1 MSNIPADLC
10 FQNFDGMNTLLES
23 YLDELD
29 SWQREV
35 DNIRLMHHEVWKG
48 SRLSPLIKQHRAGS
62 RVEKQ
67 TRILPTG
74 GQTDVDYM
82 FEVVG
87 IEVRCDGNQD
97 YMYFKSCTREDS
109 VHTKTDMSNTY
120 GRIYV
125 SESYK
130 SYLECHEMYGKIFT
144 ESLSFDERENHIES
158 HRNHIELLT

>member
-1 MSNIPADLC
+1 MSDILECNAIDNLDSV
-10 FQNFDGMNTLLES
+10 NKILES

-29 SWQREV
+29 LWQREV
-35 DNIRLMHHEVWKG
+35 DNIRIMHHEVWKG

-67 TRILPTG
+67 TRILPIG

-87 IEVRCDGNQD
+87 IKVFCNSNRDF
-97 YMYFKSCTREDS
+97 MYFKSCSQQNLDVDDEY
-109 VHTKTDMSNTY
+109 DMSNSF

-125 SESYK
+125 SEAYK
-130 SYLECHEMYGKIFT
+130 SWKVMKCMGRY
-144 ESLSFDERENHIES
+144 SPRP
-158 HRNHIELLT
+158 

>member
-1 MSNIPADLC
+1 MSRIGTDLH
-10 FQNFDGMNTLLES
+10 FDDCSAEDFEDINRLLEL

-35 DNIRLMHHEVWKG
+35 DNIRIMHHDVWKG

-82 FEVVG
+82 FEVTG
-87 IEVRCDGNQD
+87 IEVRCNEHQGP
-97 YMYFKSCTREDS
+97 STLS
-109 VHTKTDMSNTY
+109 HAPVKTLEVENPTCVTPME
-120 GRIYV
+120 GFMYV
-125 SESYK
+125 SLTSY
-130 SYLECHEMYGKIFT
+130 F
-144 ESLSFDERENHIES
+144 
-158 HRNHIELLT
+158 

>member
-1 MSNIPADLC
+1 MSRIRTDLHFDDCSADD
-10 FQNFDGMNTLLES
+10 FEDINRLLEL

-35 DNIRLMHHEVWKG
+35 DNIRIMHHDVWKG

-82 FEVVG
+82 FEVTG
-87 IEVRCDGNQD
+87 IEVRCNEHQGFI
-97 YMYFKSCTREDS
+97 YFKSCACQDPGSRKS
-109 VHTKTDMSNTY
+109 NMCNTY

-125 SESYK
+125 CKSYK
-130 SYLECHEMYGKIFT
+130 LF
-144 ESLSFDERENHIES
+144 LES
-158 HRNHIELLT
+158 HDVYSL